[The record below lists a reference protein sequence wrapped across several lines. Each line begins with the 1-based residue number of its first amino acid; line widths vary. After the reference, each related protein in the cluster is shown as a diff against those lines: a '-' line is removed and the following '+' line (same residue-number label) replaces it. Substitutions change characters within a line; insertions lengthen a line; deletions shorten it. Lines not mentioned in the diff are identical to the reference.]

1 MYVINSINTPMMMMM
16 VESSTTQQEE
26 TKDLIEWIRNEWVRW
41 KGVAIANKKKE
52 LKRWKI
58 FNKSCQYLSS
68 KTLLLKLDHNNAS
81 L

>member
-41 KGVAIANKKKE
+41 KGVAIANKKKRVKE
-52 LKRWKI
+52 MKNI
-58 FNKSCQYLSS
+58 
-68 KTLLLKLDHNNAS
+68 
-81 L
+81 